1 MNYLES
7 VDKEIRE
14 YFKILEPDFPKWLEE
29 YIETPEMLKQAG
41 ISMTCGTI
49 YTKLFPDSYFYS
61 SLDHSVGVALI
72 VWHFTHDRKQTLAG
86 LFHDIATPAFKHC
99 VDYMNGDY
107 MTQESTEELTTE
119 IIKSSK
125 EIMRLLKRDGIE
137 VSEVDDYHQY
147 PIADND
153 TPQLSADRL
162 EYSLSNS
169 LFVYT
174 QNTMEQIRDI
184 YNDLEV
190 QTNSDGEVELGFKT
204 KKLARDFVR
213 TTSKMSV
220 IYRDDRTRYSMQ
232 FIADIL
238 KKLNENGDIE
248 VEDLYRLSEAEVI
261 KIIERSRYSN
271 AFKIWKNAREVKIS
285 EVEPSGVYFVHHG
298 SKVRYIDPLV
308 KGERISG
315 ICKIA
320 KKYIDN
326 NLSYDMDSYVYL
338 DGIKRDLL

>member
-1 MNYLES
+1 MGYL
-7 VDKEIRE
+7 DNIGKEIQD
-14 YFKILEPDFPKWLEE
+14 YFRILEPEFPEWLTE

-49 YTKLFPDSYFYS
+49 YSKLFPNSYFYS

-72 VWHFTHDRKQTLAG
+72 VWHFTHNRKQTLAG

-147 PIADND
+147 PIDDND

-190 QTNSDGEVELGFKT
+190 QTNLDGEVELGFKT

-238 KKLNENGDIE
+238 KKLNEDGDIR
-248 VEDLYRLSEAEVI
+248 VEDLYRLSEADVI
-261 KIIERSRYSN
+261 EIIKNSKYN
-271 AFKIWKNAREVKIS
+271 KAFKIWKNAKKVKIS
-285 EVEPSGVYFVHHG
+285 KLEPNEIYFVHHG

-315 ICKIA
+315 ICKMA

-326 NLSYDMDSYVYL
+326 NLSYDMNSYVYL